1 MRIRTNFF
9 VTTDGFVSGP
19 DGRPVQLLL
28 PGFTGANSY
37 GLPEFLANCEAVV
50 MGRTT
55 FLPALNAPRWPWTQP
70 VFVLTSGPL
79 PDGTPDD
86 VTAASTATELL
97 ELMESAGVT
106 GDVHLVGGPS
116 TMDAFR
122 EIGALAEIWLH
133 VVPIVLGSGHPIAT
147 GETAPISLTLASTRT
162 SPVWIG
168 RGNGS
173 AGGRPGLKRPSTNR
187 PQTCS

>member
-55 FLPALNAPRWPWTQP
+55 FLPALTAPRWPWTQP
-70 VFVLTSGPL
+70 VFVLTSDPL

-106 GDVHLVGGPS
+106 GDV
-116 TMDAFR
+116 
-122 EIGALAEIWLH
+122 
-133 VVPIVLGSGHPIAT
+133 
-147 GETAPISLTLASTRT
+147 
-162 SPVWIG
+162 
-168 RGNGS
+168 
-173 AGGRPGLKRPSTNR
+173 
-187 PQTCS
+187 